1 MSSTATPELS
11 IGINQAN
18 GLPGAKNNDDVV
30 SEIRHKIDLNP
41 ADILSYLELVQYY
54 ESKDFFKESR
64 EVYNSLHDKFPTYS
78 PLWTLQL
85 KGELQRDEFEF
96 VEKMLAQCLSGKL
109 ANNDLPLWST
119 YLDYVRRR
127 NNLITGGQ
135 EARAVVVKAFELV
148 LDKCAIFE
156 PKASQFWND
165 YLNFLEQWKPV
176 NKWEEQQR
184 LDMIRTLYKR
194 MLCVPFENIE
204 KMWNRY
210 TEWEQDVNS
219 LTARKFI
226 GELSSEYMRARSLY
240 QEWSHITKGLKRS
253 HPVSVSTANKNNIPQ
268 TQEGMD
274 PSQLQVWLNWIQ
286 WEKENKMSLSQDL
299 LNRRLTYVYKQ
310 SVQYMLF
317 AAEMWYDYA
326 MYISDVSERQQILYT
341 AVLAN
346 SDSPSLTFKL
356 AESYESDNKFDEVK
370 KCFEDCTNA
379 LLHGYQAMSNEQDDD
394 SILVSKQR
402 KKLTFVFC
410 IYMNTMKRLAGL
422 SAARMVFG
430 KCRKLKRILTHD
442 IYIENAYL
450 EFQNQNDYK
459 TPCKVLELG
468 LKYFQTEALYVNKY
482 LDFLILLNRDSQ
494 IKTLFE
500 TSIEKIQD
508 LTGLKSIYRKMISY
522 ESKFGNL
529 QNVYSLEKRFFE
541 RFPQEN
547 MIEIFT
553 DRYRIQ
559 DENLIKKL
567 ELTYLEDDPIS
578 SSDMV
583 EFTGGTSLKRTRETQ
598 EKLQSNKR
606 QKNKL
611 GIPEEVVNVLAILPK
626 RQYFKAPL
634 LDPQSLINYLNDQVE
649 LPSSK

>member
-1 MSSTATPELS
+1 
-11 IGINQAN
+11 
-18 GLPGAKNNDDVV
+18 
-30 SEIRHKIDLNP
+30 
-41 ADILSYLELVQYY
+41 
-54 ESKDFFKESR
+54 
-64 EVYNSLHDKFPTYS
+64 
-78 PLWTLQL
+78 
-85 KGELQRDEFEF
+85 
-96 VEKMLAQCLSGKL
+96 
-109 ANNDLPLWST
+109 
-119 YLDYVRRR
+119 
-127 NNLITGGQ
+127 
-135 EARAVVVKAFELV
+135 
-148 LDKCAIFE
+148 
-156 PKASQFWND
+156 
-165 YLNFLEQWKPV
+165 
-176 NKWEEQQR
+176 
-184 LDMIRTLYKR
+184 
-194 MLCVPFENIE
+194 
-204 KMWNRY
+204 
-210 TEWEQDVNS
+210 
-219 LTARKFI
+219 
-226 GELSSEYMRARSLY
+226 
-240 QEWSHITKGLKRS
+240 
-253 HPVSVSTANKNNIPQ
+253 
-268 TQEGMD
+268 
-274 PSQLQVWLNWIQ
+274 
-286 WEKENKMSLSQDL
+286 
-299 LNRRLTYVYKQ
+299 
-310 SVQYMLF
+310 
-317 AAEMWYDYA
+317 
-326 MYISDVSERQQILYT
+326 
-341 AVLAN
+341 
-346 SDSPSLTFKL
+346 
-356 AESYESDNKFDEVK
+356 
-370 KCFEDCTNA
+370 
-379 LLHGYQAMSNEQDDD
+379 
-394 SILVSKQR
+394 
-402 KKLTFVFC
+402 
-410 IYMNTMKRLAGL
+410 MKRLAGL

>member
-1 MSSTATPELS
+1 MSSAATPELS
-11 IGINQAN
+11 VGVNQPN
-18 GLPGAKNNDDVV
+18 GLPQNQDQNDVV
-30 SEIRHKIDLNP
+30 SRISHKIELNP
-41 ADILSYLELVQYY
+41 ADILAYLELVQYY
-54 ESKDFFKESR
+54 ESKDSFQESR
-64 EVYNSLHDKFPTYS
+64 EVYKSLRDKFPIYS

-96 VEKMLAQCLSGKL
+96 VEKMLAQCLSGEL

-156 PKASQFWND
+156 PKSSQLWND
-165 YLNFLEQWKPV
+165 YLSFLEQWKPV

-184 LDMIRTLYKR
+184 LDMIRKLYKR
-194 MLCVPFENIE
+194 MLCVPFDNIE

-210 TEWEQDVNS
+210 TEWEQEVNS

-253 HPVSVSTANKNNIPQ
+253 YPVSISTANKNNIPQ
-268 TQEGMD
+268 TGDGMD
-274 PSQLQVWLNWIQ
+274 PSQLQIWLNWIQ

-299 LNRRLTYVYKQ
+299 LDKRITYVYKQ
-310 SVQYMLF
+310 GVQYMIF

-326 MYISDVSERQQILYT
+326 MYVQDVSERQQILYT

-346 SDSPSLTFKL
+346 SDSPSLSFKL
-356 AESYESDNKFDEVK
+356 AETYESDNKFEDVK
-370 KCFEDCTNA
+370 KCFEDCTGS
-379 LLHGYQAMSNEQDDD
+379 LLQKYQVVANDQEDD
-394 SILVSKQR
+394 SMLSFKQR

-410 IYMNTMKRLAGL
+410 IYMNTMKRIAGL
-422 SAARMVFG
+422 SAARTVFG

-459 TPCKVLELG
+459 TACKVLELG
-468 LKYFQTEALYVNKY
+468 LKYFQADSIYVSKY

-500 TSIEKIQD
+500 TSVEKIQD
-508 LTGLKSIYRKMISY
+508 LAGLKSIYKKMISY

-559 DENLIKKL
+559 DENMIKEL
-567 ELTYLEDDPIS
+567 ELTYLADDPTT
-578 SSDMV
+578 SDLA
-583 EFTGGTSLKRTRETQ
+583 ELTGSSLKRTRENQ

-606 QKNKL
+606 QRRNID
-611 GIPEEVVNVLAILPK
+611 IPEEVINLLAILPK

-649 LPSSK
+649 LPAAK